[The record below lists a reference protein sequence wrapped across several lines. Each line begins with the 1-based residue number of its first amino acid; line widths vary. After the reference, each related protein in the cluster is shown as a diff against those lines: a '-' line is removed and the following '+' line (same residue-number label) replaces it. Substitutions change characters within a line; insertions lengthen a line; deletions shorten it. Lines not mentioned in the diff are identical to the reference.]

1 MGVRIDINTG
11 KIVGKVKNAWQA
23 ALYPLSEQVLTDCN
37 EFCKQANGD
46 LIASSQQY
54 SRPRDGIL
62 VWKTAYARR
71 QYWEIRTA
79 SHDKNPRAT
88 WRWCAAAK
96 RAYKKDWEKLAEK
109 LMKEN
114 L

>member
-1 MGVRIDINTG
+1 MGVRIDINTS
-11 KIVGKVKNAWQA
+11 KIVGKVKNAWRA

-37 EFCKQANGD
+37 EFCKKENGH
-46 LIASSQQY
+46 LIGSSQTN
-54 SRPRDGIL
+54 SRPREGVL
-62 VWKTAYARR
+62 VWKTDYARR

-79 SHDKNPRAT
+79 SHDENPRAT
-88 WRWCAAAK
+88 WRWCEAAK

-109 LMKEN
+109 MMKEN